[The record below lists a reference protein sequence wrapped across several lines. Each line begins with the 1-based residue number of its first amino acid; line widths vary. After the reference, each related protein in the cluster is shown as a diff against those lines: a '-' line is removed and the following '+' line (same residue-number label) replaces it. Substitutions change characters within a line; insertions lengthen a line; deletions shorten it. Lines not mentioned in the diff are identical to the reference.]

1 MRELRLEQNRRFG
14 YDYLNT
20 TNSVISQETEK
31 EEKEKP
37 TENTEAHSWIF
48 QEEMYKDE
56 NIWKWKA
63 QAQFNCLTVNCGI
76 SPVQEQPGRLHM
88 CMQLSLHKRKTMNR
102 FVGVFFPLSPFS
114 QQSNTVR
121 RDHISAAIMC
131 WLLPFP
137 YYNLSITPSKHG
149 NNSFCLILWQ
159 F

>member
-20 TNSVISQETEK
+20 TKSVISQETEK

-63 QAQFNCLTVNCGI
+63 
-76 SPVQEQPGRLHM
+76 
-88 CMQLSLHKRKTMNR
+88 
-102 FVGVFFPLSPFS
+102 
-114 QQSNTVR
+114 
-121 RDHISAAIMC
+121 
-131 WLLPFP
+131 
-137 YYNLSITPSKHG
+137 
-149 NNSFCLILWQ
+149 
-159 F
+159 